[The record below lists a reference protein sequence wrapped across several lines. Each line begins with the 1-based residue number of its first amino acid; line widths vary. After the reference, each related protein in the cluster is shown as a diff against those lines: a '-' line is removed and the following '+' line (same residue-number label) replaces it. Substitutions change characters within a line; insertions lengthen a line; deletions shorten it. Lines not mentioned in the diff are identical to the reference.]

1 MTSTLT
7 IDQFRAR
14 LHKLTRIGKP
24 LKESPLAMLTIYDPT
39 DKPFTGLFTDTNFRL
54 TRNSSFLPTPFII
67 SGDYKQTETSETI
80 VDYKIEPVWF
90 GHFSMR
96 ILPVIALVL
105 INVSLVRAATTLPV
119 NLLITVNA
127 FLLLAFSPIV
137 ITNIQKKQI
146 EGDFLTAV
154 ELAG

>member
-39 DKPFTGLFTDTNFRL
+39 DKPFTGQFTDSNFRL
-54 TRNSSFLPTPFII
+54 TQNSSFLPTPFII
-67 SGDYKQTETSETI
+67 SGDYKQTETLETI
-80 VDYKIEPVWF
+80 VNYRIQPVWF
-90 GHFSMR
+90 GYFLMR
-96 ILPVIALVL
+96 ILPVVALVL
-105 INVSLVRAATTLPV
+105 INVSLVRTATALPID
-119 NLLITVNA
+119 LLIAVNV
-127 FLLLAFSPIV
+127 FLLFMFSPIV
-137 ITNIQKKQI
+137 ITNIQKKQM
-146 EGDFLTAV
+146 EEDFLTTV